1 MKLRIELP
9 AGVAKSRQ
17 RSKEGVSTLGLL
29 TRFVRR
35 ADGERLTG
43 QDWGSQVG
51 RASASAVDIGAQDER
66 LTDDGRQGLH
76 LWPRED
82 DVGRHLGEVGVR
94 AVHGGHR
101 VSSGSSG
108 RREG

>member
-9 AGVAKSRQ
+9 AGVAESRQ

-29 TRFVRR
+29 TRFFKR

-51 RASASAVDIGAQDER
+51 
-66 LTDDGRQGLH
+66 
-76 LWPRED
+76 
-82 DVGRHLGEVGVR
+82 
-94 AVHGGHR
+94 
-101 VSSGSSG
+101 
-108 RREG
+108 